1 MYHVFCAFCNIHV
14 CYTKEGKNKQNTIW
28 KKKNQLRHVMF
39 YLKQSGFNIDCVER
53 KYMYIQNKRTH
64 TWFKLYVLSIRLM
77 TKTKWNSSSVQR
89 THCVGTCFVTFFV
102 LLLKTFTSS
111 DNPSILYVLSVI
123 VYHPIYVQVHSRTP
137 RV

>member
-1 MYHVFCAFCNIHV
+1 
-14 CYTKEGKNKQNTIW
+14 
-28 KKKNQLRHVMF
+28 MF

-77 TKTKWNSSSVQR
+77 TKTQWNSSSVQR

-123 VYHPIYVQVHSRTP
+123 VYHPIYMSRCTP
-137 RV
+137 ELQGCRLDEMDYRLWWNTARGYTNSAGF